1 MNPNLFQTLEQC
13 LRQNNALSGPTTP
26 VIAKGSL
33 VKFGYLYA
41 KPGHDQTPMVL
52 ITDIWR
58 DYIRGLNLNY
68 LTFPV
73 IKGLLQQFGEQT
85 TFSYQNIKGQS
96 YIVSAFRQYK
106 RPGISGIQKLN
117 SPFLLNALACARST
131 DPNEVAAMRKVIRD
145 QLRQQT
151 NPVAAPS
158 TEMRVGVNPT
168 QQQPST
174 PGVGN

>member
-13 LRQNNALSGPTTP
+13 LKNNNALAGPTTP
-26 VIAKGSL
+26 VIQKGSL

-52 ITDIWR
+52 ITDIWPA
-58 DYIRGLNLNY
+58 YIRGLNLNY
-68 LTFPV
+68 LTFPI
-73 IKGLLQQFGEQT
+73 IKGLLQQFGEKP
-85 TFSYQNIKGQS
+85 TFSYQNIKGQD

-106 RPGISGIQKLN
+106 RPGISAIQKLN

-131 DPNEVAAMRKVIRD
+131 DPSEVEQMRKVIRD

-151 NPVAAPS
+151 NPSAAPS
-158 TEMRVGVNPT
+158 AEMPVGGNPT
-168 QQQPST
+168 QQQPPA
-174 PGVGN
+174 PGV